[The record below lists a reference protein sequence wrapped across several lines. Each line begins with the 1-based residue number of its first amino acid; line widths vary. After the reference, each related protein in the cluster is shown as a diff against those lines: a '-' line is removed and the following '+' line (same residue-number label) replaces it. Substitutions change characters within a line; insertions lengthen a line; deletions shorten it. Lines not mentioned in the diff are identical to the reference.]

1 MSYFKYKNENVYY
14 CEIGTGKP
22 VMFLHGN
29 AVSSKMFKPIL
40 SLYKNNFK
48 VILID
53 FLGSG
58 KSDRV
63 ETFDTD
69 LWIDQ
74 GKQVTKLIKYLGY
87 DKVNLIGTSGGAWAA
102 INAALYC
109 PELINKVVADSFDGR
124 KLGDTFKEDLIE
136 ERISAKKSIFTKYFY
151 KWCHGED
158 WENPVDKDTEVLIK
172 MAEEDVPLF
181 YRPIKELSVPLL
193 LTGSM
198 KDEMIKKDFITEYEE
213 IIFEIGAGDIH
224 IFEKGKHPAIISNA
238 KEASKIIIDFLK

>member
-1 MSYFKYKNENVYY
+1 MSYFKYKNKNVYY
-14 CEIGTGKP
+14 REIGEGKP

-74 GKQVTKLIKYLGY
+74 GKQVIKLIKYLGY

-136 ERISAKKSIFTKYFY
+136 ERISTKKSIFTKYFY
-151 KWCHGED
+151 KWCHGKD

-213 IIFEIGAGDIH
+213 MIFEIGAGDIH

-238 KEASKIIIDFLK
+238 KEASKIIIDFLE

>member
-1 MSYFKYKNENVYY
+1 MSYFKYKNKNVYY
-14 CEIGTGKP
+14 CEIGNGKP

-53 FLGSG
+53 FLGCG

-63 ETFDTD
+63 EKFDTD

-74 GKQVTKLIKYLGY
+74 GKQVTKLIKHLGY
-87 DKVNLIGTSGGAWAA
+87 DKVSLMGTSGGAWAA

-109 PELINKVVADSFDGR
+109 PKLINKVVADSFDGR

-136 ERISAKKSIFTKYFY
+136 ERRNAKKSIFTKCFY
-151 KWCHGED
+151 KWCHGKD
-158 WENPVDKDTEVLIK
+158 WEKAVDPDTEVLIK
-172 MAEEDVPLF
+172 MSEEDVPLF
-181 YRPIKELSVPLL
+181 YRPIKELSVSLL
-193 LTGSM
+193 LTASIG
-198 KDEMIKKDFITEYEE
+198 DEMIKNDFISEYEE
-213 IIFEIGAGDIH
+213 IVGEIGAGDIH
-224 IFEKGKHPAIISNA
+224 IFKKGKHPAVISNA
-238 KEASKIIIDFLK
+238 KEASKIITDFLK